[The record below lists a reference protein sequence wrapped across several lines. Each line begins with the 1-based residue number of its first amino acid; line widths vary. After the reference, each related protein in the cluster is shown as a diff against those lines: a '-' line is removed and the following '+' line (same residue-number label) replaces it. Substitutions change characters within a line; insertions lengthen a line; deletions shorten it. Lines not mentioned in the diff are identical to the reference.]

1 MYELWLVFEKISVL
15 LLRCMFNCVSVFMK
29 IWKVN

>member
-15 LLRCMFNCVSVFMK
+15 LLRYMFNCVSVFMK